1 VSSGNS
7 GNADP
12 ADVGAVA
19 SAKVAGEANRCPHC
33 GGQTVVLE
41 DPLFRFA
48 CGVCGGPRIPV
59 KDVRGHTA
67 KEKQLL
73 VAADHARK
81 TAFGFRMLATG
92 LGLTGTLVAALSA
105 ALATLSI
112 AVGVG
117 LAAVAIILFVLTVTY
132 AGRARKKIEDA
143 KRGAFEAWETVAET
157 VLRLHGGN
165 VSTSELAELLGTN
178 EAEAERVMTVL
189 SVDDRVRVDVGKDA
203 ELRYRVPEA
212 PGPEFQELDEAEHAA
227 AGAAAEAAREAV
239 SKSE

>member
-1 VSSGNS
+1 MELE
-7 GNADP
+7 
-12 ADVGAVA
+12 DVGAVA
-19 SAKVAGEANRCPHC
+19 SATVAGEVNRCPHC

-41 DPLFRFA
+41 DRFV
-48 CGVCGGPRIPV
+48 CGVCGGPRVPV
-59 KDVRGHTA
+59 KDVRSHTA
-67 KEKQLL
+67 KEKELL

-81 TAFGFRMLATG
+81 SAFGFRMLATG

-105 ALATLSI
+105 ALVTLSM
-112 AVGVG
+112 AVGIA
-117 LAAVAIILFVLTVTY
+117 LAAAAVILFVLTVTY
-132 AGRARKKIEDA
+132 ARRAKKSIEDA

-165 VSTSELAELLGTN
+165 VSTTELATLLGTN

-212 PGPEFQELDEAEHAA
+212 PGPEFEELDEAEQLAA
-227 AGAAAEAAREAV
+227 SNAATAAQASV
-239 SKSE
+239 AKVD

>member
-1 VSSGNS
+1 MENV
-7 GNADP
+7 DP
-12 ADVGAVA
+12 VDVGAAA
-19 SAKVAGEANRCPHC
+19 SATVAGEANRCPHC

-48 CGVCGGPRIPV
+48 CGVCGGPRVPV
-59 KDVRGHTA
+59 KDARGHSA
-67 KEKQLL
+67 KEKKLL

-81 TAFGFRMLATG
+81 SAFGFRMLATG

-105 ALATLSI
+105 ALVTLSV
-112 AVGVG
+112 AVGVV
-117 LAAVAIILFVLTVTY
+117 LAAAAVILFVLTVKY
-132 AGRARKKIEDA
+132 ARRARKSIEDA

-165 VSTSELAELLGTN
+165 VSTSELAALLGTN
-178 EAEAERVMTVL
+178 EAETERVMTVL

-212 PGPEFQELDEAEHAA
+212 PGPEFQELDEAEQLAA
-227 AGAAAEAAREAV
+227 ANAATAIAAKIE
-239 SKSE
+239 